1 MTDPGQSLY
10 NRYRPRRF
18 EDLVGQGHVART
30 LSNALERGTIAHGFL
45 FSGPRGTGK
54 TTTARIL
61 ARCLNC
67 QAFTAPTATPCGE
80 CDSCRRIGHDDW
92 LDVVEVD
99 AASSAR
105 RIDEMR
111 EWLESVRY
119 APVVSRY
126 RITIMD
132 EAHQIQEGA
141 ASALLKTLEEPP
153 PQLVVILCTTHPWD
167 LLPTIRSRL
176 QTYTL
181 RKPGVANLLTVLER
195 VAKTENIETT
205 PQALDLVAR
214 AADGSYR
221 DALGLLDQISTF
233 GGGKVDL
240 ADALDL
246 LGVVSRETLFDLVD
260 LMAQGDAA
268 GAFDLLESSL
278 DGGADPEELMRG
290 LVTHLRHA
298 CLLQQGAQ
306 VREEWALAPDEL
318 DRLRAQAN
326 QLSPVQVVRAIDL
339 LADAQVRIRHGQADP
354 RIQLE
359 LVAAKLSRPFL
370 DPGIEGV
377 AARVDAL
384 ERGRPAPAPVVVAPP
399 APDVTST
406 PVPPPAA
413 PAPPPPAPVA
423 VPDLPAEPPVPVV
436 VVVPPAT
443 TSALRAVPD
452 APDDMPD
459 DPGSDAPPPEGV
471 VDQPPVPDEMPTDV
485 GAAAAPEP
493 AHELDPVLPDAE
505 HIGRAWPR
513 VLGILEQHS
522 PHLHAF
528 LQGSEVQS
536 VAGGI
541 ITVGVNG
548 GVAVAMLSRPDERAG
563 VEVVIKDLCGEAL
576 ALRVVELP
584 AAHAPMPAVTE
595 NATPAPG
602 EGPID
607 HARVIEEIRAAFDA
621 ELIDTTEKE

>member
-1 MTDPGQSLY
+1 MHGHTSFLVTDPGQSLY
-10 NRYRPRRF
+10 NRHRPRRF
-18 EDLVGQGHVART
+18 EDLVGQEHVART

-67 QAFTAPTATPCGE
+67 QAFPGPTPTPCGE
-80 CDSCRRIGHDDW
+80 CDSCLRIGRDDW

-119 APVVSRY
+119 APVASRY
-126 RITIMD
+126 RVTIMD

-167 LLPTIRSRL
+167 ILPTIRSRL

-195 VAKTENIETT
+195 VARDEDIETT

-233 GGGKVDL
+233 GGGRVDM

-268 GAFDLLESSL
+268 GAFELLESSL

-290 LVTHLRHA
+290 LITHLRYT

-306 VREEWALAPDEL
+306 AREEWALAPEEL
-318 DRLRAQAN
+318 DRLHAQAN

-370 DPGIEGV
+370 DAGIEGV
-377 AARVDAL
+377 AARVEAL
-384 ERGRPAPAPVVVAPP
+384 ERGRPAGPVPTAAAAPVAAPSPAEPVAHPPAAAPP
-399 APDVTST
+399 QPALDTSGAPSSVM
-406 PVPPPAA
+406 PAA
-413 PAPPPPAPVA
+413 PAAPSPGDAETPPTAP
-423 VPDLPAEPPVPVV
+423 
-436 VVVPPAT
+436 
-443 TSALRAVPD
+443 
-452 APDDMPD
+452 
-459 DPGSDAPPPEGV
+459 
-471 VDQPPVPDEMPTDV
+471 
-485 GAAAAPEP
+485 AAPEP
-493 AHELDPVLPDAE
+493 AHTAAPVPADAE
-505 HIGRAWPR
+505 HISRAWPR
-513 VLGILEQHS
+513 VLGMLEQRS

-528 LQGSEVQS
+528 LQGSEVRSLEDATLTIAVNGS
-536 VAGGI
+536 VAM
-541 ITVGVNG
+541 
-548 GVAVAMLSRPDERAG
+548 AMLSRPDERNGLAA
-563 VEVVIKDLCGEAL
+563 VVRDICGETL
-576 ALRVVELP
+576 AITVVER
-584 AAHAPMPAVTE
+584 AQQAV
-595 NATPAPG
+595 PLSGAPG
-602 EGPID
+602 DGTDGVADDGPVNHEKI
-607 HARVIEEIRAAFDA
+607 IEEIRAAFDA
-621 ELIDTTEKE
+621 EVIDSDKGD